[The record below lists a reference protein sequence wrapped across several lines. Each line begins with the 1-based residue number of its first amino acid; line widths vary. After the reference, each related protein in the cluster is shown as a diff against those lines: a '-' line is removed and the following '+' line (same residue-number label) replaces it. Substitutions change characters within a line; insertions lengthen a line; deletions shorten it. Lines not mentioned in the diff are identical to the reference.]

1 MNIFWELR
9 GFFRAHWRRYAVA
22 GLMLTAVAL
31 LGLLPPAIVG
41 RVVDGIHAQTLDAR
55 GLWLYAGA
63 IVATALG
70 IYVLRFLWRQILYGA
85 SYSLGRALRRQ
96 IHAHLLGLSPAAL
109 GAFPAGDLMARATND
124 VQAVEMTAGEAVL
137 SVLMW

>member
-70 IYVLRFLWRQILYGA
+70 IYVLRFLWRSA
-85 SYSLGRALRRQ
+85 AHCAGRSTLTCSGCRRRR
-96 IHAHLLGLSPAAL
+96 SVP
-109 GAFPAGDLMARATND
+109 FPPVT
-124 VQAVEMTAGEAVL
+124 
-137 SVLMW
+137 